1 MKALYPTANIH
12 YLGGN
17 VINDLSGEPVRED
30 EILEKKK
37 NSERILFVGKPD
49 RYKDSAIKLMEAVGM
64 LRKDEKYRNL
74 ELDIIGI
81 EKAQLPSVPDFVHCH
96 GFLRKDDKDECKRYY
111 DCLKKAKIIVNPT
124 PKWAAYSSLIEA
136 MYFYTP
142 VIVSPFDDFVQE
154 FGETIDFG
162 RYNREFSADCIAGNI
177 RNLLESTDADYSG
190 ICTRAHEAVK
200 DYTWSRYVDKVLKLC
215 EK

>member
-1 MKALYPTANIH
+1 
-12 YLGGN
+12 
-17 VINDLSGEPVRED
+17 
-30 EILEKKK
+30 
-37 NSERILFVGKPD
+37 
-49 RYKDSAIKLMEAVGM
+49 
-64 LRKDEKYRNL
+64 
-74 ELDIIGI
+74 
-81 EKAQLPSVPDFVHCH
+81 
-96 GFLRKDDKDECKRYY
+96 FLRKDVEDECRRYY
-111 DCLKKAKIIVNPT
+111 ELLKGAKVIVNPT

-177 RNLLESTDADYSG
+177 RNLLESTDADYSET
-190 ICTRAHEAVK
+190 CKRAHEAVK